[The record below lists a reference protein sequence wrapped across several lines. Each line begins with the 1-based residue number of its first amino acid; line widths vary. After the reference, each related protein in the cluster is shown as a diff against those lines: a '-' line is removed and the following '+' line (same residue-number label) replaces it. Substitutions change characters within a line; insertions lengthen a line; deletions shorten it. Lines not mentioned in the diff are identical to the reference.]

1 MSEARPP
8 GVDAALDAAISR
20 LGRALE
26 RLLPGTFPDV
36 AGDLEAAAEFDPA
49 PSVRQA
55 LMATAGL
62 LRLQAAERTAAIVT
76 AVGDEARRCVA
87 PADAAVVDDP
97 PPTDRS
103 RGGEATL
110 VAELARAVRAI
121 VGADYLAFAQRVGG
135 LLAMPPPADERNPL
149 GATTLA
155 AAALVGLELPIG
167 ASGAVRARVQQAVLR
182 RLPAVL
188 ALALDDLGRWLTQ
201 TLAAAPSPPSPP
213 SPASPPSPPSPSPPG
228 AAGARMA
235 DASHLAADA
244 AEVLAS
250 SPLAAAD
257 RAPLPSLPSL
267 QPVVELERD
276 AVAFA
281 HALGVPP
288 YGRMARSRFF
298 GSARARLLDAG
309 VAPAQLAVV
318 DVVAVLF
325 DYAVD
330 EQRLPDAA
338 RPLLWRLQQPVL
350 ALALLDPAYLVD
362 EPRSLRRLVENL
374 SAMGRAFAEDLVPGG
389 ELQRRLETV
398 VRAVEVVAGALQ
410 ARASVMARQVE
421 REYERATRSV
431 TQLIERLERERRA
444 RPAGRAA
451 NRRDYRRRPTRERE
465 QELTVRLSVMLG
477 ERLERHRVPASVRE
491 FLLTVWL
498 RQLRTTALRD
508 GEDSGEFKVA
518 MQVVDDLLWSLD
530 PESRRGG
537 RAELA
542 ARIPPLIRLL
552 TQGVREVG
560 VRDDELK
567 PFFDELFLVHLRRM
581 QGGEPPAEVVRPRR
595 STPPPDTGTAPDPGA
610 GGDATAAAGA
620 AAGASATSAAPAAA
634 SRVIRERRAGRPPGT
649 VTLPQARRRDVDP
662 GEADGRPDAS
672 ASGDRLL
679 QVLSSLDLADLPA
692 RPSDREDLGEDPL
705 AVIERGT
712 WLRMLLPD
720 GADFYAKVAWVNERR
735 TVVLMVRHPD
745 RRALSMRMIEL
756 ADRLTRRHAFVVA
769 PP

>member
-1 MSEARPP
+1 MSEAPSP
-8 GVDAALDAAISR
+8 GADAALDAAISR
-20 LGRALE
+20 LGRSLE
-26 RLLPGTFPDV
+26 RLLPGVFPDL

-55 LMATAGL
+55 LTATAGL
-62 LRLQAAERTAAIVT
+62 LRLQAGERTSAIVT
-76 AVGDEARRCVA
+76 AVGDEARRCLA
-87 PADAAVVDDP
+87 QAGGAAADDSPGPDAADARDP
-97 PPTDRS
+97 R
-103 RGGEATL
+103 L
-110 VAELARAVRAI
+110 VADIARAVRSI
-121 VGADYLAFAQRVGG
+121 VGGDYPPFAQRVGS
-135 LLAMPPPADERNPL
+135 LLAMPLAGDERNPL

-155 AAALVGLELPIG
+155 AAALVGLALPLG
-167 ASGAVRARVQQAVLR
+167 ASVAVRARVEQAALR
-182 RLPAVL
+182 RMPAVL
-188 ALALDDLGRWLTQ
+188 ALALDDLGRWLAQ
-201 TLAAAPSPPSPP
+201 TRFEPSPNPS
-213 SPASPPSPPSPSPPG
+213 SESLNG
-228 AAGARMA
+228 NAAGGRMT

-244 AEVLAS
+244 AEVLGR
-250 SPLAAAD
+250 SPLAAAQ
-257 RAPLPSLPSL
+257 RAPLPALPSL

-288 YGRMARSRFF
+288 YGRLARARFF
-298 GSARARLLDAG
+298 GNARLRLREAG

-318 DVVAVLF
+318 DVVTVLF
-325 DYAVD
+325 DYVVD
-330 EQRLPDAA
+330 EQRLAEAA
-338 RPLLWRLQQPVL
+338 RPLLWRLQQPAL

-374 SAMGRAFAEDLVPGG
+374 AAIAGAFPEDLAPGG
-389 ELQRRLETV
+389 ELLRRLETV

-410 ARASVMARQVE
+410 SRASVIARQVE

-431 TQLIERLERERRA
+431 TQLVERLDRERRS
-444 RPAGRAA
+444 RPAGRAS
-451 NRRDYRRRPTRERE
+451 NRRDYHRRPSPERE

-477 ERLERHRVPASVRE
+477 ERLERHRVPATVRE

-530 PESRRGG
+530 PESRKGA

-560 VRDDELK
+560 VRDEDLK

-581 QGGEPPAEVVRPRR
+581 QGSEPAAEVVRRGQAR
-595 STPPPDTGTAPDPGA
+595 SAESAAVGEPARAAPGA
-610 GGDATAAAGA
+610 PP
-620 AAGASATSAAPAAA
+620 ASGIAAA
-634 SRVIRERRAGRPPGT
+634 SSSSSPSSVSPPASRIIRERRAGRPPGT
-649 VTLPQARRRDVDP
+649 VTLPESRRRDAESLDT
-662 GEADGRPDAS
+662 PDAVDA
-672 ASGDRLL
+672 ASPGDRLL
-679 QVLSSLDLADLPA
+679 QVLSSLDLADLPT
-692 RPSDREDLGEDPL
+692 RPSDRDDLGEDPM
-705 AVIERGT
+705 AVIERGI

-745 RRALSMRMIEL
+745 RRALSMRMVEL
-756 ADRLTRRHAFVVA
+756 GDRFARRQAFVVA